1 MKQAEPISMRVLVWI
16 IVLPK
21 QTRFVMEIT
30 QFSFTAE
37 NTFEGQQIS
46 SKLESSRKPFLQVTE
61 LALKSYFVS

>member
-1 MKQAEPISMRVLVWI
+1 
-16 IVLPK
+16 
-21 QTRFVMEIT
+21 MEIT

-37 NTFEGQQIS
+37 NTFEGQRIS